1 MQGRKSSIKMQEEE
15 LKIAKNAKGIT
26 QNQMLNKL
34 ASNRSQSPYQEA
46 KASLTTYRCEK
57 CPKTFINSVAFGS
70 HKRGHEREVIFPK
83 HSRGAKALEAAL
95 SKKECAKEKPMKH
108 QKNGIQTNLRTK

>member
-95 SKKECAKEKPMKH
+95 SKKECASVLK
-108 QKNGIQTNLRTK
+108 

>member
-1 MQGRKSSIKMQEEE
+1 MSGDTSEEAEKEIQKTYVCKKADRLMREADEEDSEQSKNGLLQEEE

-46 KASLTTYRCEK
+46 KASLTT
-57 CPKTFINSVAFGS
+57 
-70 HKRGHEREVIFPK
+70 
-83 HSRGAKALEAAL
+83 
-95 SKKECAKEKPMKH
+95 
-108 QKNGIQTNLRTK
+108 